1 MNEEYS
7 IYFYAEDDTEEL
19 RTYEVLGILE
29 TCSVNLS
36 RYQQLFL
43 K

>member
-1 MNEEYS
+1 MNEQYS

-19 RTYEVLGILE
+19 RTYEILGILE
-29 TCSVNLS
+29 TCPINFS
-36 RYQQLFL
+36 RNQQLFL